1 MRSIGS
7 VPIAAVVL
15 AAFLPLAC
23 GGESDIESS
32 TAGTGGEMQA
42 RLEQFAPVTLGFD
55 ESLLDADQR
64 RVVKEL
70 VQASRHLDDIFRLQA
85 WRGNVDAEALL
96 PSGDDPESAATRDY
110 YDIMY
115 GPWDRLTGEEPFLDG
130 VGHKPHGA
138 GFYPEDMTREEFEE
152 WIAANPGDAEAFKSE
167 TTVIHRTDEGDLIAV
182 PYREA
187 YTARLEAAAENLLA
201 AAERAN
207 NPSLKRFLE
216 LRAGALLSDD
226 FYDSEVAW
234 MRLTNNLIEPTL
246 GPYENYEDQLFGY
259 KISYESFIGL
269 KDPVESERLASLVEN
284 LPALEA
290 ALPIPDHHKYLDRS
304 FESPISVVTL
314 IYAAGETAA
323 GIQTIAFNLPND
335 PRVREGEGSKKVML
349 RNVIDAKFETIL
361 KPIAEHVLVP
371 EQAAKISV
379 DPYFTRV
386 LMHELAHGLG
396 PDYVTGQPDLTTR
409 QGLKDRYAA
418 MEEAKADAVGTN
430 SLRILTREGVYDQAF
445 LEEVY
450 IDHVADMFRCVR
462 FGITEAHG
470 LGCLTQF
477 NFLRDRG
484 AITYDEATGLFAAD
498 LEVIPVAIAEMAHVY
513 LMMQATGD
521 YDGAGAFI
529 EEYGTI
535 SAEMQGALDRLAE
548 TVPVDIRPNYAV
560 EEMMADW

>member
-1 MRSIGS
+1 
-7 VPIAAVVL
+7 
-15 AAFLPLAC
+15 
-23 GGESDIESS
+23 
-32 TAGTGGEMQA
+32 
-42 RLEQFAPVTLGFD
+42 
-55 ESLLDADQR
+55 
-64 RVVKEL
+64 
-70 VQASRHLDDIFRLQA
+70 
-85 WRGNVDAEALL
+85 
-96 PSGDDPESAATRDY
+96 
-110 YDIMY
+110 MY
-115 GPWDRLTGEEPFLDG
+115 GPWDRLTGEEPFLPG

-138 GFYPEDMTREEFEE
+138 GFYPEDITREEFEE
-152 WIAANPGDAEAFKSE
+152 WIAANPDDEATFKSE
-167 TTVIHRTDEGDLIAV
+167 TAVIHRTVDGDLVAV

-187 YTARLEAAAENLLA
+187 YAAHLEAASENLLA

-216 LRAGALLSDD
+216 LRAGALLSDE

-234 MRLTNNLIEPTL
+234 MRLSDNLIEPTI

-290 ALPIPDHHKYLDRS
+290 ALPIPDEHKYLDRS

-314 IYAAGETAA
+314 IYAAGETRA

-349 RNVIDAKFETIL
+349 RNVIDAKFETNL
-361 KPIAEHVLVP
+361 QPIAEQVLVP
-371 EQAAKISV
+371 EQSAKISV

-396 PDYVTGQPDLTTR
+396 PDYVTGQPELTTR
-409 QGLKDRYAA
+409 QALKDRYAA

-430 SLRILTREGVYDQAF
+430 SLRVLAGMGVYDEAF

-477 NFLRDRG
+477 NFLRNRG

-498 LEVIPVAIAEMAHVY
+498 LEIIPVAIAEMAHVY

-529 EEYGTI
+529 EKYG
-535 SAEMQGALDRLAE
+535 SVSPEMQGALDRLAE
-548 TVPVDIRPNYAV
+548 TVPVDIRPSYAV